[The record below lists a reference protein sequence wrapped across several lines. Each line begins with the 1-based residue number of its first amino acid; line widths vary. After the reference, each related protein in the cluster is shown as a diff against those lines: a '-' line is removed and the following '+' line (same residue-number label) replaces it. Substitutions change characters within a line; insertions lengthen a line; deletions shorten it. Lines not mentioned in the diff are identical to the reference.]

1 VLTVKSRWIRYG
13 ALGLGA
19 ALVVAAVLQIVGLI
33 PKFGTSTIDRSQP
46 AVLQAV
52 RDLSQYHAA
61 AGDYQVVVDV
71 EHDVAWVPSAI
82 AGERTL
88 FVAAGSVDAYIDFGH
103 FAENNMKVNEEAKTV
118 DVRLPGAQ
126 LAKPNLNHERSYVYS
141 QERGLLDK
149 LSSLVAEPQQQ
160 QQFYVTA
167 EQKIA
172 EAAHKSGLPDRAEKN
187 TKAML
192 TGMFQA
198 LGFTVTFQQNPPNP
212 G

>member
-1 VLTVKSRWIRYG
+1 MKTRWIRYG
-13 ALGLGA
+13 ALGVAA
-19 ALVVAAVLQIVGLI
+19 ALIVAAVLQIAGLL
-33 PKFGTSTIDRSQP
+33 PRFGTSTIDRSQP

-71 EHDVAWVPSAI
+71 EKDVAWVPSAI

-88 FVAAGSVDAYIDFGH
+88 FVAAGSVDAYIDFSH
-103 FAENNMKVNEEAKTV
+103 FAENNMTVNVEQKTV
-118 DVRLPGAQ
+118 EVKLPGAQ

-141 QERGLLDK
+141 QERGLLDR
-149 LSSLVAEPQQQ
+149 LSSLVNEPEQ

-172 EAAHKSGLPDRAEKN
+172 EAAHKSGLPERAKGN
-187 TKAML
+187 TKSML

-198 LGFTVTFQQNPPNP
+198 LGFTVTFTDGQNPT
-212 G
+212 

>member
-1 VLTVKSRWIRYG
+1 M
-13 ALGLGA
+13 AA
-19 ALVVAAVLQIVGLI
+19 ALIVAAVLQIAGLL
-33 PKFGTSTIDRSQP
+33 PRFGTSTIDRSQP

-71 EHDVAWVPSAI
+71 EKDVAWVPSAI

-88 FVAAGSVDAYIDFGH
+88 FVAAGSVDAYIDFSH
-103 FAENNMKVNEEAKTV
+103 FAENNMTVNVEQKTV
-118 DVRLPGAQ
+118 EVKLPGAQ

-141 QERGLLDK
+141 QERGLLDR
-149 LSSLVAEPQQQ
+149 LSSLVNEPEQ

-172 EAAHKSGLPDRAEKN
+172 EAAHKSGLPERAKGN
-187 TKAML
+187 TKSML

-198 LGFTVTFQQNPPNP
+198 LGFTVTFTDGQNPT
-212 G
+212 

>member
-1 VLTVKSRWIRYG
+1 MKTRWVRYG
-13 ALGLGA
+13 ALGLAA
-19 ALVVAAVLQIVGLI
+19 ALVIAAVLQIAGLI
-33 PKFGTSTIDRSQP
+33 PRFGTSTIDRSQP

-61 AGDYQVVVDV
+61 AGDYQVVVDI
-71 EHDVAWVPSAI
+71 EHDVSWVPSVI

-103 FAENNMKVNEEAKTV
+103 FAENNMIVSQDRKSVEIW
-118 DVRLPGAQ
+118 LPNAQ

-149 LSSLVAEPQQQ
+149 LSALVAEPQQQ

-172 EAAHKSGLPDRAEKN
+172 EAAHKSGLPDRAKEN
-187 TKAML
+187 TKSML
-192 TGMFQA
+192 TGMLQA
-198 LGFTVTFQQNPPNP
+198 LGFTVTFKDGPVKPA
-212 G
+212 

>member
-1 VLTVKSRWIRYG
+1 MKSRWIRFG
-13 ALGLGA
+13 ALGVAA
-19 ALVVAAVLQIVGLI
+19 ALVLVVALQIAGLI

-71 EHDVAWVPSAI
+71 EKDVAWVPSAI

-88 FVAAGSVDAYIDFGH
+88 FVAAGSVDAYLDFSH
-103 FAENNMKVNEEAKTV
+103 FAERNMTVNQEAKTV
-118 DVRLPGAQ
+118 EVRLPTPQ
-126 LAKPNLNHERSYVYS
+126 LAKPNLDNSRSYVYS
-141 QERGLLDK
+141 QERGLLDR
-149 LSSLVAEPQQQ
+149 LSSLVEPPQQ

-172 EAAHKSGLPDRAEKN
+172 EAAIKSGLTERAKTN

-192 TGMFQA
+192 TGMFTA
-198 LGFTVTFQQNPPNP
+198 LGFQVTFQENKT
-212 G
+212 

>member
-1 VLTVKSRWIRYG
+1 MKKSWIRYG
-13 ALGLGA
+13 ALGLAA
-19 ALVVAAVLQIVGLI
+19 ALVIAAVLQIAGLI
-33 PKFGTSTIDRSQP
+33 PRFGTSTIDRSQP

-71 EHDVAWVPSAI
+71 EKDVAWVPSAI

-88 FVAAGSVDAYIDFGH
+88 FVAAGSVDAYIDFSH
-103 FAENNMKVNEEAKTV
+103 FAENNMKVSVEQKTV
-118 DVRLPGAQ
+118 EVKLPGAQ

-141 QERGLLDK
+141 QERGLLDR
-149 LSSLVAEPQQQ
+149 LSGLINEPEQ

-172 EAAHKSGLPDRAEKN
+172 EAAHKSGLPERARTN
-187 TKAML
+187 TKSML

-198 LGFTVTFQQNPPNP
+198 LGFQVTFTEGQNPT
-212 G
+212 

>member
-1 VLTVKSRWIRYG
+1 V
-13 ALGLGA
+13 AA
-19 ALVVAAVLQIVGLI
+19 ALIVAAVLQIAGLL
-33 PKFGTSTIDRSQP
+33 PRFGTSTIDRSQP

-71 EHDVAWVPSAI
+71 EKDVAWVPSAI

-88 FVAAGSVDAYIDFGH
+88 FVAAGSVDAYIDFSH
-103 FAENNMKVNEEAKTV
+103 FAENNMTVNVEQKTV
-118 DVRLPGAQ
+118 EVKLPGAQ

-141 QERGLLDK
+141 QERGLLDR
-149 LSSLVAEPQQQ
+149 LSSLVNEPEQ

-172 EAAHKSGLPDRAEKN
+172 EAAHKSGLPERAKGN
-187 TKAML
+187 TKSML

-198 LGFTVTFQQNPPNP
+198 LGFTVTFTDGQNPT
-212 G
+212 